1 MERIFDF
8 VIIIF
13 LFFIATFFIDFEISS
28 LGPISLSLILVI
40 AGCLIFLVLYKKE
53 FFFNILSKSLKFFPE
68 NIQEKIKKIFMD
80 ILIGFGTI
88 SNIKYFLQTT
98 FLTFIVWLLAALL
111 IYILYP
117 SSGINLTFYTAFIVI
132 FVLSVGIAIPGPPG
146 YIGNWQ
152 YACIF
157 ALSLFSIDKVDA
169 LAFSLV
175 YYAIALISVIIIGML
190 CFPFMGLEYSDLKR
204 ILKDNPR

>member
-1 MERIFDF
+1 MAF
-8 VIIIF
+8 
-13 LFFIATFFIDFEISS
+13 
-28 LGPISLSLILVI
+28 
-40 AGCLIFLVLYKKE
+40 K
-53 FFFNILSKSLKFFPE
+53 ILSKSLKFFPE

-80 ILIGFGTI
+80 ILTGFGTI
-88 SNIKYFLQTT
+88 SNIKYFIQTT

-117 SSGINLTFYTAFIVI
+117 SSGINLTFYTAFVVI

-175 YYAIALISVIIIGML
+175 YYAMALIPVIIIGIL
-190 CFPFMGLEYSDLKR
+190 CFPFMGLKYGDLKR
-204 ILKDNPR
+204 ILKDNTR